1 MTTFESH
8 VKELN
13 NSPIDANAE
22 QKNKLIWD
30 LPLRVGHWALVA
42 CFLGAWFT
50 SDSEYFARLHLLF
63 GYSVLALLVFRF
75 FWGFIGS
82 RYARWKSFMFS
93 RREILS
99 YLSSISSSS
108 AKKYLGHNPLGSLG
122 IFLMLSLLIVLVAT
136 GLGLDLIS
144 SYHWLSEVH
153 EAVAELMLIV
163 IFVHVAGVLISGW
176 LHHESLISSM
186 IHGKKNLV
194 PTGAQ
199 IPHAYWGGLGLLVLL
214 LCFSTYYVLMR

>member
-8 VKELN
+8 VKEFN
-13 NSPIDANAE
+13 DSPIDANAE

-82 RYARWKSFMFS
+82 RYARWRSFIFS
-93 RREILS
+93 RGEIWS
-99 YLSSISSSS
+99 YLKGMFTASGRE
-108 AKKYLGHNPLGSLG
+108 YLGHNPLGSIG
-122 IFLMLSLLIVLVAT
+122 IFLMLGLLTLMIGS
-136 GLGLDLIS
+136 GLALDLLS
-144 SYHWLSEVH
+144 PTHWVSEIH
-153 EAVAELMLIV
+153 ETLAELMLIL
-163 IFVHVAGVLISGW
+163 ISVHVLGVLFSGW
-176 LHHESLISSM
+176 LHHQRLIPAM
-186 IHGKKNLV
+186 IHGRKANVTDGL
-194 PTGAQ
+194 Q
-199 IPHAYWGGLGLLVLL
+199 IPHSYIAGLLLL
-214 LCFSTYYVLMR
+214 LAFLGPAVYYVLSR